1 MIELA
6 RETGTARLRVADDG
20 VGMAGVDLD
29 ARLGAGHLGV
39 ASRRIRLEAA
49 GGRITFHH
57 ADPHGTIVDVEVP
70 LDASISSSRDAVSAA
85 DRT

>member
-1 MIELA
+1 
-6 RETGTARLRVADDG
+6 
-20 VGMAGVDLD
+20 
-29 ARLGAGHLGV
+29 V

-49 GGRITFHH
+49 GGRITFDP

-70 LDASISSSRDAVSAA
+70 LDASISSGRHAVSAA